1 MKTRK
6 LTIPYIIWMLVFTM
20 IPIVMIGITAF
31 TDKSGNFS
39 LANFQS
45 AFHYSGVFTKS
56 LLIAL
61 ISTAICLVV
70 AYPLAYM
77 MTRMKK
83 STQNTVIMLIMIPMW
98 MNFLLRIYAWVILL
112 QKNGPIDSAL
122 SMLGIHGTYIGNTA
136 AVIAGM
142 VYEYLPFMVLP
153 IYTVMSKIDNGLI
166 EAAQDL
172 GSNNAAVFGKVVF
185 PLSIPGIISGITM
198 VFVPSAS
205 TFLVDILDRPEHRLG
220 DFAGDDGIHL
230 HIPRYYES
238 VWRRGGDCM
247 TKKKGGVFT
256 KFYIALILIFL
267 YSPIAVMIITS
278 FNKGKTVVW
287 KGFSLKWYGELFK
300 DKAILGALVNTLTIA
315 LLASFFATILG
326 TMAAIGINNFR
337 GKKRAVIQNVSN
349 IPIIS
354 PDIVMG
360 VSLMLLFAFLGNIFN
375 FEMGYVTVLISH
387 ICFCVPFVVLNVIP
401 RLRRMDQSIYDA
413 ALDLGCNQFQAFFK
427 VVIHELMPGIISGF
441 LMSFTYSLDDFI
453 ITHFTQGAKFQNLST
468 EIYAMLRRKIPPTI
482 NALSTLLFVTIII
495 IMIIINVRDR
505 REEKRNS
512 GR

>member
-1 MKTRK
+1 
-6 LTIPYIIWMLVFTM
+6 
-20 IPIVMIGITAF
+20 
-31 TDKSGNFS
+31 
-39 LANFQS
+39 
-45 AFHYSGVFTKS
+45 
-56 LLIAL
+56 
-61 ISTAICLVV
+61 
-70 AYPLAYM
+70 
-77 MTRMKK
+77 
-83 STQNTVIMLIMIPMW
+83 
-98 MNFLLRIYAWVILL
+98 
-112 QKNGPIDSAL
+112 
-122 SMLGIHGTYIGNTA
+122 
-136 AVIAGM
+136 
-142 VYEYLPFMVLP
+142 
-153 IYTVMSKIDNGLI
+153 
-166 EAAQDL
+166 
-172 GSNNAAVFGKVVF
+172 
-185 PLSIPGIISGITM
+185 
-198 VFVPSAS
+198 
-205 TFLVDILDRPEHRLG
+205 
-220 DFAGDDGIHL
+220 
-230 HIPRYYES
+230 
-238 VWRRGGDCM
+238 M
-247 TKKKGGVFT
+247 TKKKCGVFT

-482 NALSTLLFVTIII
+482 NALSTLLFVTVII